1 MKYNFIK
8 SLVLITGLSFVACTN
23 VEDDTSFSTVNK
35 PTLSVVDT
43 DLTVMEGDDIVL
55 NFTTDF
61 QISSASDIK
70 VDLLFNDTADAD
82 DVTIN
87 LETASLQFEAWGPDG
102 YKFAYPE
109 FTNSYSLTIG
119 SATLDA
125 LADGGDHFQI
135 KVSSMGNMA
144 TKVDENTQI
153 IDVTITTVPD
163 ILVMELDWAWGYVD
177 GAGDE
182 VDLDFDIEVY
192 DGGFGFYD
200 YSYSDHPERVIFDN
214 STPDDT
220 YYVLAEL
227 WSASGAVPTTDPI
240 PSTMT
245 FNKDSWSETV
255 DLSSYFNTA
264 DGGADDGNPNYYV
277 LFSVEKVGNYYT
289 IEDDMGNPIASGR
302 LADLSSIIGKGNH
315 KVKR

>member
-23 VEDDTSFSTVNK
+23 VEDDTSFSSVNK

-55 NFTTDF
+55 NFTSDF
-61 QISSASDIK
+61 QISMASDIK
-70 VDLLFNDTADAD
+70 VDLLFNDTADAN
-82 DVTIN
+82 DVMID
-87 LETASLQFEAWGPDG
+87 LETATLEIEAWGPNG
-102 YKFAYPE
+102 YKFSYPG
-109 FTNSYSLTIG
+109 FTDTYSLTIG

-135 KVSSMGNMA
+135 KISSMGNMY
-144 TKVDENTQI
+144 TKVDDNTQI

-163 ILVMELDWAWGYVD
+163 ILVMELDWAYGYVD

-200 YSYSDHPERVIFDN
+200 YSYDYHPERVIFDN

-227 WSASGAVPTTDPI
+227 WSTNGAVASTDPI

-245 FNKDSWSETV
+245 FNKDSWSESV
-255 DLSSYFNTA
+255 DLTSYFNTA
-264 DGGADDGNPNYYV
+264 DGGLGDGNGSAYV
-277 LFSVEKVGNYYT
+277 MFVVTKTGNYYEV
-289 IEDDMGNPIASGR
+289 EDDMGNPIASGR
-302 LADLSSIIGKGNH
+302 LADIANIIGKGKN
-315 KVKR
+315 KR